1 MAEQSNPGLK
11 AIMTGVVLS
20 VAAASLGGYTMYS
33 GKVAPV
39 DTGVKS
45 SSETSALTG
54 EAQKVKEMVKR
65 DLSVVDTAPAGAS
78 INGQP
83 RLAPLFF
90 APELW
95 QVTLHDKK
103 EVAVVDIYDPASP
116 SIHGDI
122 PNSWFIANNLAD
134 ALGRSNGRTLDSDN
148 DGFTNEEEFA
158 AKTCPSAANS
168 YPDLVQVSGGT
179 PKLEV
184 VDIEDARALI
194 TTDNMFADVSQKPSA
209 VNIRIYNKRA
219 DYTPSHRVTVKPGE
233 SFDLS
238 AGGKKSRFT
247 VVRFD
252 VREFPDYGGSMSK
265 ENVVVIRD
273 NVTASPDKEFVLR
286 AGKTPDGHKDLG
298 GPAEKGHMITDTTIT
313 LRVTA
318 GSAHGKPEGKF
329 DVQMNASFDIPG
341 GRADGS
347 ELRATLESRDASG
360 AVNIRL
366 EGAES
371 PVNVPTASGKGASSK
386 KNRKK

>member
-33 GKVAPV
+33 GKVEPV
-39 DTGVKS
+39 DTSIKS
-45 SSETSALTG
+45 SSTDGSLTA
-54 EAQKVKEMVKR
+54 EAQKVKDMVKR
-65 DLSVVDTAPAGAS
+65 DLSIVDVAPAGAT
-78 INGQP
+78 INGHP

-103 EVAVVDIYDPASP
+103 EVTVVDIYDPASP

-134 ALGRSNGRTLDSDN
+134 ALGRANGRTADSDN
-148 DGFTNEEEFA
+148 DGFSNEEEYV

-168 YPDLVQVSGGT
+168 YPDLVQTSGGT

-184 VDIEDARALI
+184 LAIDDVRALV
-194 TTDNMFADVSQKPSA
+194 TTDNMFADASQKPTS
-209 VNIRIYNKRA
+209 VNIRVYNKRA
-219 DYTPSHRVTVKPGE
+219 DYTPSHKVTVKPGE

-238 AGGKKSRFT
+238 ASEKKGRFT

-252 VREFPDYGGSMSK
+252 VREFPDYGGTMTK
-265 ENVVVIRD
+265 ENVLVIRD
-273 NVTASPDKEFVLR
+273 NVTASDEKEFVIR
-286 AGKTPDGHKDLG
+286 AGKTPEGHNDLG
-298 GPAEKGHMITDTTIT
+298 KPAEKGRMITDTTVT
-313 LRVTA
+313 MRVTA
-318 GSAHGKPEGKF
+318 GSSFGKPEGEF
-329 DVQMNASFDIPG
+329 SVQMHAPFIIPG
-341 GRADGS
+341 GKADGS
-347 ELRATLESRDASG
+347 ELRATLETRDASG
-360 AVNIRL
+360 SVNIRL

-371 PVNVPTASGKGASSK
+371 PVNVPKASGKGSSSK